1 MRLLRN
7 VRFDDLVSDVA
18 TAATKVASGPDM
30 TPPKALP
37 QMRKLREEA
46 IGAFPFIRW
55 IKRLMVTC
63 GAIAMT
69 WTWSAEM
76 SLENV
81 YPGLLAFLADDGAD
95 PFGPYRATPYAIL
108 GVRRYGGGWKMSYG
122 SHGDNHSYTVYKKS
136 AKAA

>member
-63 GAIAMT
+63 GGIATMT
-69 WTWSAEM
+69 WTWSAEICPLRM
-76 SLENV
+76 STLAFWHSSRTMERTRSALTAQHLMTILGDQTIWRWMENV
-81 YPGLLAFLADDGAD
+81 VWEPW
-95 PFGPYRATPYAIL
+95 R
-108 GVRRYGGGWKMSYG
+108 
-122 SHGDNHSYTVYKKS
+122 
-136 AKAA
+136 